1 MVRRLAAI
9 LAADVAGYSRLMSQ
23 DEAGTLAEL
32 KTHRSE
38 LIEPAIAK
46 YGGRVVKLM
55 GDGILAEF
63 SSVVA
68 AELWTGVMKSR
79 ERGRNE
85 QALREFLAFV
95 DVRDF
100 PAEAARAYGEIRAE
114 LEAKGRSIG
123 AMDLLIAVHAVHER
137 ATLVTRNSDEFKRVG
152 QLKVESWKEP

>member
-1 MVRRLAAI
+1 MLDTNICIHAIKRNAPEVVRRLEKTI
-9 LAADVAGYSRLMSQ
+9 PEDVA
-23 DEAGTLAEL
+23 
-32 KTHRSE
+32 
-38 LIEPAIAK
+38 I
-46 YGGRVVKLM
+46 
-55 GDGILAEF
+55 

-85 QALREFLAFV
+85 RALREFLAFV
-95 DVRDF
+95 DVLDF

-123 AMDLLIAVHAVHER
+123 AMDLLIAAHAVHER
-137 ATLVTRNSDEFKRVG
+137 ATLVTRNRDEFARVE

>member
-1 MVRRLAAI
+1 MRRLMLDTNICIHAIKRNAPEMVRRLERTSPE
-9 LAADVAGYSRLMSQ
+9 DVA
-23 DEAGTLAEL
+23 
-32 KTHRSE
+32 
-38 LIEPAIAK
+38 I
-46 YGGRVVKLM
+46 
-55 GDGILAEF
+55 

-68 AELWTGVMKSR
+68 ADLWTGVMKSR
-79 ERGRNE
+79 ERARNE

-123 AMDLLIAVHAVHER
+123 ATDLLIAAHAVHER
-137 ATLVTRNSDEFKRVG
+137 ATLVTRNSDEFKRVD

>member
-1 MVRRLAAI
+1 MRRLMLETNICIHAIKRNAPEVVRRLERTGPE
-9 LAADVAGYSRLMSQ
+9 DVA
-23 DEAGTLAEL
+23 
-32 KTHRSE
+32 
-38 LIEPAIAK
+38 I
-46 YGGRVVKLM
+46 
-55 GDGILAEF
+55 

-123 AMDLLIAVHAVHER
+123 AMDLLITAHAVHER
-137 ATLVTRNSDEFKRVG
+137 ATLVTRNSDEFKRVD

>member
-1 MVRRLAAI
+1 MRRLMLDTNICIHAIKRNAPEVVRRLERTSPE
-9 LAADVAGYSRLMSQ
+9 DVA
-23 DEAGTLAEL
+23 
-32 KTHRSE
+32 
-38 LIEPAIAK
+38 I
-46 YGGRVVKLM
+46 
-55 GDGILAEF
+55 

-85 QALREFLAFV
+85 QALRGFLAFV
-95 DVRDF
+95 DVLDF

-114 LEAKGRSIG
+114 VEAKGRSIG

>member
-1 MVRRLAAI
+1 MRRLMLDTNICIHAIKRNAPEVVRRLERTGPE
-9 LAADVAGYSRLMSQ
+9 DVA
-23 DEAGTLAEL
+23 
-32 KTHRSE
+32 
-38 LIEPAIAK
+38 I
-46 YGGRVVKLM
+46 
-55 GDGILAEF
+55 

-123 AMDLLIAVHAVHER
+123 AMDLLIAAHAVHER
-137 ATLVTRNSDEFKRVG
+137 ATLVTRNSDEFKRVD

>member
-1 MVRRLAAI
+1 MLDTNICIHAIKRNAPEVVRRLEKTI
-9 LAADVAGYSRLMSQ
+9 PEDVA
-23 DEAGTLAEL
+23 
-32 KTHRSE
+32 
-38 LIEPAIAK
+38 I
-46 YGGRVVKLM
+46 
-55 GDGILAEF
+55 

-85 QALREFLAFV
+85 RALREFLVFV
-95 DVRDF
+95 DVLDF

-123 AMDLLIAVHAVHER
+123 AMDLLIAAHAVHER
-137 ATLVTRNSDEFKRVG
+137 ATLVTRNRDEFARVE

>member
-1 MVRRLAAI
+1 MLDTNICIHAIKRNAPEVVRRLEKTI
-9 LAADVAGYSRLMSQ
+9 PEDVS
-23 DEAGTLAEL
+23 
-32 KTHRSE
+32 
-38 LIEPAIAK
+38 I
-46 YGGRVVKLM
+46 
-55 GDGILAEF
+55 

-85 QALREFLAFV
+85 RALREFLVFV
-95 DVRDF
+95 DVLDF

-123 AMDLLIAVHAVHER
+123 AMDLLIAAHAVHER
-137 ATLVTRNSDEFKRVG
+137 ATLVTRNSDEFARVE